1 LIELNSSIQGKRFE
15 KGHLEEFLTSQGFT
29 VGGGWEYD
37 HAYFDYVFQKTPY
50 YDVLRIPVIVKSGDF
65 EQASAKLECGI
76 PFLLRHCYQYGL
88 DDEKDA
94 LFGIGGGLLNQF
106 QKPTDPDAPISEKLV
121 VQGVELLKVLDSRL
135 VQ

>member
-1 LIELNSSIQGKRFE
+1 MIELNSSIQGKRFE
-15 KGHLEEFLTSQGFT
+15 KGHLQEFLTSQGFT
-29 VGGGWEYD
+29 IGGGWEYD

-50 YDVLRIPVIVKSGDF
+50 YDVLRIPVFVKSGDF

-94 LFGIGGGLLNQF
+94 LFGIGGGALNQF
-106 QKPTDPDAPISEKLV
+106 QKPTNPDKKKKEKLV
-121 VQGVELLKVLDSRL
+121 VQGVELLRVLDSQL
-135 VQ
+135 Q